1 MDRTDYL
8 LGCLYFET
16 KETYTHDEAQ
26 NFCDRL
32 KKGSHLIE
40 IFNDK
45 QQETIVEHLKLL
57 GEESPVV
64 PESRCYTR
72 SPI

>member
-26 NFCDRL
+26 HFCERL

-57 GEESPVV
+57 GESPVV
-64 PESRCYTR
+64 PESRCYTG

>member
-45 QQETIVEHLKLL
+45 QQETIVEHLMIL
-57 GEESPVV
+57 EQTPVQ
-64 PESRCYTR
+64 PESRLYRVTNN
-72 SPI
+72 